1 MDNTCNNNRL
11 DISHICYM
19 PNEKIEFLAIIKNT
33 LIINPDFIC
42 SPEYLAPYYIYHKE
56 LLETGAFDLEEL
68 KSWIKINGNNYAG
81 VYTYIK
87 SEEALKNSLRMTWIT
102 ACIIP

>member
-1 MDNTCNNNRL
+1 MNNNRL

-19 PNEKIEFLAIIKNT
+19 PNEKIQFLDIIKNT
-33 LIINPDFIC
+33 LRINPDFTI
-42 SPEYLAPYYIYHKE
+42 SPEYLVPYYIYHKE

-68 KSWIKINGNNYAG
+68 KAWFKIDGNNYAG

-87 SEEALKNSLRMTWIT
+87 SEEALKNSLRMIWIT
-102 ACIIP
+102 ACITT